1 LVENPGPEPWVE
13 RVIREAQEQGTL
25 DVTEGAGK
33 PIPGLSR
40 PYDPAWWARN
50 WVAAERSRERSVEV
64 AHTVEQALPRVLARM
79 TVADVRK
86 GLESLNATIAEH
98 NYANPHNPLP
108 MLDADRLISERSP
121 RRRQRH

>member
-1 LVENPGPEPWVE
+1 LVENPGPEPWIE
-13 RVIREAQEQGTL
+13 RLIRQAQEQGAL

-50 WVAAERSRERSVEV
+50 WIAAERSRERSAEV
-64 AHTVEQALPRVLARM
+64 VRTVEQALPRVLARM
-79 TVADVRK
+79 TVADIRE

-98 NYANPHNPLP
+98 NEANPHNPLP
-108 MLDADRLISERSP
+108 MLDVQRLISGRSS
-121 RRRQRH
+121 RRRERH